1 MTVTIKNI
9 QNEPVNTGL
18 KDSVWQAMQQT
29 KTRKQHV
36 IVITDK
42 SGSMGG
48 LAEEVRKSFN
58 QHLADMRS
66 AAVANPQVE
75 YRYTVTV
82 FDTNFR
88 LICVDAPLADV
99 PNFTR
104 ENYTTDGFTALL
116 DAVGKT
122 VMEFENR
129 TTLGPDDRVLLVI
142 QTDGAE
148 NSSKEYSWDQ
158 IKALLTE
165 RAARTN
171 WKILYLGE
179 GADSWLADGALGA
192 GVSILRSHSGVGHT
206 QTRYASM
213 TRATLA
219 YSAPDDG
226 AVAMAANLS
235 EHFEPDASVQ
245 QSSNTTNQQ

>member
-1 MTVTIKNI
+1 MTVTMKNLK
-9 QNEPVNTGL
+9 NEPVNTTL
-18 KDSVWQAMQQT
+18 KDSVWQSMQQT
-29 KTRKQHV
+29 TTRKQHV

-58 QHLADMRS
+58 QHLTDMRN

-122 VMEFENR
+122 VLEFEGR
-129 TTLGPDDRVLLVI
+129 TTLGPDDRVLLII

-165 RAARTN
+165 RAARPN

-206 QTRYASM
+206 QSRYAGM
-213 TRATLA
+213 TRATLS
-219 YSAPDDG
+219 YG
-226 AVAMAANLS
+226 NENNVAVAAAGDLS
-235 EHFEPDASVQ
+235 NFFEPDASVQ
-245 QSSNTTNQQ
+245 TNDTTNQQ

>member
-1 MTVTIKNI
+1 MTVTLKNLK
-9 QNEPVNTGL
+9 NEPVNKDL
-18 KDSVWQAMQQT
+18 KDQVWQSMQQT
-29 KTRKQHV
+29 TTRKQHV

-42 SGSMGG
+42 SGSMSR
-48 LAEEVRKSFN
+48 LAEEVRTSFN

-66 AAVANPQVE
+66 AAVANPQIE

-99 PNFTR
+99 PDFTR
-104 ENYTTDGFTALL
+104 ENYTADGFTALL

-122 VMEFENR
+122 VLEFEGR
-129 TTLGPDDRVLLVI
+129 TALGPGDRVLLIV

-158 IKALLTE
+158 IKALLAE
-165 RAARTN
+165 RAARPN

-192 GVSILRSHSGVGHT
+192 GVSILRSHSGLGHT
-206 QTRYASM
+206 KTRYAGM
-213 TRATLA
+213 TQATLA
-219 YSAPDDG
+219 YAAPDDN
-226 AVAMAANLS
+226 AVAMAANLN

-245 QSSNTTNQQ
+245 TSNATNQQ